1 MYVRSYCQLNDPILD
16 YLSAEASTSQFDNPV
31 TVSGTETGTAVKR
44 KSRFSAPVPLEP
56 STLTSSTLSFPPS
69 GHVLKGFVRSSST
82 NLSMNDNVGNQTQP
96 VILNGNVD
104 RKKTR
109 WN

>member
-1 MYVRSYCQLNDPILD
+1 MCVVVIPIIHLQS
-16 YLSAEASTSQFDNPV
+16 LGESTLQFENAVTASAGA
-31 TVSGTETGTAVKR
+31 GTGTAVKR

-56 STLTSSTLSFPPS
+56 STLASSTPSFSPITRS
-69 GHVLKGFVRSSST
+69 GPVLKGFVRSSST
-82 NLSMNDNVGNQTQP
+82 NLSMNDNVGNQAQP
-96 VILNGNVD
+96 DILNGNVD